1 MPENTGI
8 TRPRR
13 DRADHTDTK
22 NDAPRILGACIMA
35 WGTMGGPSPC
45 LADAGAMLHLAQSR
59 HTRAR
64 CAQRLAK
71 HRRIDVLEQ
80 LARSSPDHHPRPENR
95 GKVRGR

>member
-35 WGTMGGPSPC
+35 WGTMGGPTPC
-45 LADAGAMLHLAQSR
+45 LADAGA
-59 HTRAR
+59 
-64 CAQRLAK
+64 
-71 HRRIDVLEQ
+71 
-80 LARSSPDHHPRPENR
+80 
-95 GKVRGR
+95 